1 MAADAEQG
9 RALDFVELVGGA
21 DRLEEARQHAD
32 PHPEALDDPD
42 RVEQLMVGVAAAG
55 GDQRPV
61 HPVLGEQGL
70 ERVEAAQQG
79 QFVDARVVGAER
91 DAPHHLHPGPVAAL
105 HLGGEPV
112 GGLGVADDDAALLGD
127 EGAGQGPGQAA
138 HQQHQEEQEPPEDR
152 RLRAP
157 EGPLDDVGAG
167 EERQQG
173 VEGGDV
179 EDRGRLV
186 EGALVE
192 QVLVA
197 VIQPGQLADRDHH
210 RDRDD
215 GPEPERVVAEDRDGD
230 DEGGRGGDYVGR
242 GEQPAVDAV
251 AGGGGRRRVALGD
264 GAALA
269 RPARCRPDPQ
279 RALPGRSGGGPCRLD
294 RARWL
299 SDASRIPPKHC

>member
-9 RALDFVELVGGA
+9 RSLDFVELVGGA

-32 PHPEALDDPD
+32 ADAEALDDPD
-42 RVEQLMVGVAAAG
+42 RVEQMMVGVAAAG

-91 DAPHHLHPGPVAAL
+91 DAPHHLHPGPLAAL
-105 HLGGEPV
+105 QLGGEPV
-112 GGLGVADDDAALLGD
+112 GRLGVAEDDAALLGD
-127 EGAGQGPGQAA
+127 EGAGQGPGDAA
-138 HQQHQEEQEPPEDR
+138 KQQHEEEEEPPEDR

-167 EERQQG
+167 EEGQQG
-173 VEGGDV
+173 VERGDV

-197 VIQPGQLADRDHH
+197 VIQPGQLADRDYH

-215 GPEPERVVAEDRDGD
+215 GPEPERVAAEDRDGD

-251 AGGGGRRRVALGD
+251 AGGGGRRRIALGD

-269 RPARCRPDPQ
+269 RPARRRSRSPEGAAGEKWWRPVPTRPRPMAQ
-279 RALPGRSGGGPCRLD
+279 
-294 RARWL
+294 
-299 SDASRIPPKHC
+299 